1 MTSHDDDDDLVSV
14 LLPTFIEEANEQL
27 GSFEALL
34 LDNESHPG
42 DPDFLDALFRCA
54 HTVKG
59 SAGVFGLAHVV
70 AFAHQV
76 EGVLDRLREGQLP
89 LDDGLS
95 TLLLQCNDML
105 RKLVAAVPT
114 EGAPEDVRRRT
125 QLLSELVTLSGRDLA
140 ATSHTDQTDGHR
152 HEPATTSAGYQI
164 AARFGPD
171 TFRHGMDPLAIM
183 SYLASLGQLETITC
197 AQDAIGTLENLDPE
211 SCHFAL
217 SFTLMTQAE
226 QPRIDAAFDFVRDD
240 MSLEIQSLLDQ
251 PSCSAAPPPPPTPAA
266 QTSAA
271 AREQA
276 KPAMDDGGYIR
287 VMAHRLDEVINLL
300 GELVI
305 AGAGAT
311 MLAQRSRQREQI
323 EANRQVSR
331 LIESIRNSTLQLR
344 MVPIGETFS
353 RFRRVVR
360 DTAAELGKDVGL
372 QIEGGDTE
380 LDKAMVERIADPL
393 MHLVRNALDH
403 GLETPQ
409 ERIDRGKPGKG
420 AITLAAFHESGGIVI
435 QIKDDGRGIQRD
447 KVLKRAWERGLLEP
461 GVTPPDNDI
470 LKLIFEPGFSTA
482 ELVTNLSGR
491 GVGMDV
497 VRSNIEALRGSV
509 TIRSTEGEGST
520 IEIRLPLTLAIIDGF
535 LVGAG
540 QSRFIFP
547 LDAVLEVF
555 SCQVSGLSFDD
566 LGRTCVDLRGQ
577 LLPVIDLRRLYA
589 LDGPSRH
596 KASVVV
602 VNAGMRRYGVL
613 VDNLLGQYQTV
624 IKPLGRLLRSMR
636 GISGTSILGSGDV
649 ALIIDVDAL
658 GQIAEAASRQRPSTN
673 MLGTDRLAGIRST
686 SISGDQP

>member
-1 MTSHDDDDDLVSV
+1 M
-14 LLPTFIEEANEQL
+14 
-27 GSFEALL
+27 
-34 LDNESHPG
+34 
-42 DPDFLDALFRCA
+42 
-54 HTVKG
+54 
-59 SAGVFGLAHVV
+59 V

-197 AQDAIGTLENLDPE
+197 AQDSIGTLENLDPE

-305 AGAGAT
+305 AGAGAS
-311 MLAQRSRQREQI
+311 MLARQTRQRTLV
-323 EANRQVSR
+323 EANQQVTR
-331 LIESIRNSTLQLR
+331 LIEGIRN
-344 MVPIGETFS
+344 
-353 RFRRVVR
+353 
-360 DTAAELGKDVGL
+360 A
-372 QIEGGDTE
+372 
-380 LDKAMVERIADPL
+380 
-393 MHLVRNALDH
+393 
-403 GLETPQ
+403 
-409 ERIDRGKPGKG
+409 G
-420 AITLAAFHESGGIVI
+420 AIFVGRHTPEVIGDYVGGSNH
-435 QIKDDGRGIQRD
+435 
-447 KVLKRAWERGLLEP
+447 VLPTARSAR
-461 GVTPPDNDI
+461 
-470 LKLIFEPGFSTA
+470 FS
-482 ELVTNLSGR
+482 
-491 GVGMDV
+491 
-497 VRSNIEALRGSV
+497 
-509 TIRSTEGEGST
+509 
-520 IEIRLPLTLAIIDGF
+520 
-535 LVGAG
+535 
-540 QSRFIFP
+540 
-547 LDAVLEVF
+547 
-555 SCQVSGLSFDD
+555 SGL
-566 LGRTCVDLRGQ
+566 
-577 LLPVIDLRRLYA
+577 
-589 LDGPSRH
+589 
-596 KASVVV
+596 
-602 VNAGMRRYGVL
+602 GVL
-613 VDNLLGQYQTV
+613 DYV
-624 IKPLGRLLRSMR
+624 KR
-636 GISGTSILGSGDV
+636 TSILRLGPEQLRKLAPAAIALAKSEGLEAHARSVAIRLNLGD
-649 ALIIDVDAL
+649 
-658 GQIAEAASRQRPSTN
+658 
-673 MLGTDRLAGIRST
+673 
-686 SISGDQP
+686 